1 MNWIMCLLFLGS
13 QLLYGQTVPNPRFL
27 HEQLTIGAGF
37 RSVAARVGKLREISQ
52 DQFANPFFK
61 KDAETFSL
69 SYVDTL
75 FGNPGA
81 VSLRFSKRDSILNLI
96 QVTFLGV
103 DPKTGKSST
112 RLDQSMEALWDSLSN
127 HFGIPQE
134 DKKIPLMGRVR
145 VWLFASIEV
154 QLLRLTSG
162 TSIVTVQYSR
172 RK

>member
-1 MNWIMCLLFLGS
+1 MNWIMCLLFLTS
-13 QLLYGQTVPNPRFL
+13 QLLYGQTIPNPRFL
-27 HEQLTIGAGF
+27 HEQLTIGASF
-37 RSVAARVGKLREISQ
+37 QSVAARVGKLREISQ

-61 KDAETFSL
+61 NDAATFSL

-81 VSLRFSKRDSILNLI
+81 VSLCFSKSDSLLNLI

-127 HFGIPQE
+127 HFGIPQK
-134 DKKIPLMGRVR
+134 DKKIPLMGKVR
-145 VWLFASIEV
+145 VWFFGSIEV

-162 TSIVTVQYSR
+162 TSIVTAQYTR